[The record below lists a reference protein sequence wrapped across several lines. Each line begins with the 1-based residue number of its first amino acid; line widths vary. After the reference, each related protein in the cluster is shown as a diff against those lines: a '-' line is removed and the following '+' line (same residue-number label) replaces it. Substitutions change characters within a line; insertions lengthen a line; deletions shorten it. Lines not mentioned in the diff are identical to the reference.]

1 MAKHITKSVIE
12 DIAYELK
19 RVGLILSAY
28 ENEIPTE
35 EMLNNFG
42 SVEDFDASG
51 TATVDWIIS
60 NIEEVLATHDP
71 TFDVERFRKQT
82 AFVIET

>member
-35 EMLNNFG
+35 EMIGNFG
-42 SVEDFDASG
+42 SIEDFDSSG
-51 TATVDWIIS
+51 TATVDWITS
-60 NIEEVLATHDP
+60 NIEDVLAQHDP
-71 TFDVERFRKQT
+71 TFDAERFRKQ
-82 AFVIET
+82 ASFAVEV